1 MVQAVVGFDFS
12 DPDRLT
18 GRGFVFL
25 SSELVVYFLHMLISE
40 EEFNEK
46 LERMFERAGLNE
58 EDRGLWR
65 AKLADA
71 GEYVRRMFID
81 VFSQDRDLLVFFTG
95 NLRKRLAA
103 QGDREKLD
111 EIVNEEQAYFAGLM
125 KSEE

>member
-1 MVQAVVGFDFS
+1 
-12 DPDRLT
+12 
-18 GRGFVFL
+18 
-25 SSELVVYFLHMLISE
+25 MLISE